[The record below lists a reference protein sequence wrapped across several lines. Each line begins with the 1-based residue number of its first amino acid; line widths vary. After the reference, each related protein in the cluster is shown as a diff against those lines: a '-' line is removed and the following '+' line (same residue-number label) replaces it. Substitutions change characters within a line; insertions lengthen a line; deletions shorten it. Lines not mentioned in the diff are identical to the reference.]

1 MKKRIIALLV
11 VMTMAVASLGCG
23 KKNTETKGNDTENY
37 EPQVRYPDAEGYAEG
52 YYEDTMHTYFFEYIV
67 NSAYVCKEYEG
78 YKPQDGNQLL
88 VADVTVKNTGYASL
102 IMYATDFQVQWS
114 DTSAN
119 AYEWPITYYMEE
131 ETDEKSNMFPKE
143 YELEINESRT
153 GSLVYEVPKDEK
165 DFSISYKEY
174 FEDGSEGDTFFV
186 YFTAKSK

>member
-23 KKNTETKGNDTENY
+23 KKNTETKENDAQSY

-52 YYEDTMHTYFFEYIV
+52 RYEDTMHTYFFEYIV

-78 YKPQDGNQLL
+78 YKPEAGNQLL

-102 IMYATDFQVQWS
+102 VMYATDFQVQWS
-114 DTSAN
+114 DTSED
-119 AYEWPITYYMEE
+119 AYGWPITYYMEE
-131 ETDEKSNMFPKE
+131 EIDEKSDMLPKE

-153 GSLVYEVPKDEK
+153 GSLVYEVPEDEK